1 MFEENLSLRLSVY
14 HIDGV
19 SLNLLVRPLDQPP
32 SFRFPNR
39 MRLEEEPTTKG
50 HALCSQWLFTIYLGE
65 LVGLRFGR
73 IQNILNLVPEQRL
86 LFAQISSIHRK
97 NGLEDPPK
105 LGSNMALKK
114 MEHEFPFGTFRSEKK
129 EDYLVQEFHCS
140 MKLCTGTTQKVVF
153 HLLSNRIFRNLLV
166 NGKPP
171 ISPLIFLT
179 YHEKKTIF
187 ETGPRSSVSY
197 AKSYRA

>member
-1 MFEENLSLRLSVY
+1 M
-14 HIDGV
+14 
-19 SLNLLVRPLDQPP
+19 
-32 SFRFPNR
+32 
-39 MRLEEEPTTKG
+39 
-50 HALCSQWLFTIYLGE
+50 LFT
-65 LVGLRFGR
+65 
-73 IQNILNLVPEQRL
+73 
-86 LFAQISSIHRK
+86 QISSIRRK
-97 NGLEDPPK
+97 NGLEDPK
-105 LGSNMALKK
+105 LGSKMALKK

-153 HLLSNRIFRNLLV
+153 HLLSNRIFRNILV

-187 ETGPRSSVSY
+187 ETRPRSSVSY